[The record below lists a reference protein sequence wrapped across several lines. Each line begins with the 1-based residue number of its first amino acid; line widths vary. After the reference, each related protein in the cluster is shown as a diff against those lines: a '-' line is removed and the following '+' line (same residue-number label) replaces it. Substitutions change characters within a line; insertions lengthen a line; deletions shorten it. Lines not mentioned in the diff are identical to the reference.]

1 MSVQEVTRTTLK
13 GVIDSLKGPYWLYS
27 LDSIQSQAHSDRL
40 QFQNVNVRQNI
51 GKRARKEEPR
61 LLNRVVQCCTLNG
74 LVFGLSIILFN
85 HVLLPFLQTVLVTIS
100 HLILGTRD
108 VETNW
113 YVTRLILKTTFDSLW
128 VLPLFLLSRLVNAL
142 WFQDIG
148 NLAYKYSIGRPKPI
162 PSLSNFIADNL
173 FSFIIQALFLVQATM
188 LALTPLPYPL
198 PDALYILHMC
208 LLYSLYSFEYKWVQM
223 GWPLHQRL
231 QYLESNWPYFLGFG
245 LPLSVITYCP
255 NDFFISGSLFAIVFP
270 LFIISGNEAEVTAV
284 PVKKMTIFR
293 LVVKMSNMLFMG
305 GGSSSNNSSGGQH
318 HQSRQSPSHR
328 DSRAPASARRNR

>member
-1 MSVQEVTRTTLK
+1 M
-13 GVIDSLKGPYWLYS
+13 YCFF
-27 LDSIQSQAHSDRL
+27 DR
-40 QFQNVNVRQNI
+40 
-51 GKRARKEEPR
+51 EPR
-61 LLNRVVQCCTLNG
+61 LLNRVFQCCTLNG
-74 LVFGLSIILFN
+74 LVFGLSIIIFN
-85 HVLLPFLQTVLVTIS
+85 HVLLPFLQTILVTIS
-100 HLILGTRD
+100 DLILGTRD
-108 VETNW
+108 VESNW

-162 PSLSNFIADNL
+162 PSLSTFIADNL
-173 FSFIIQALFLVQATM
+173 FSFIIQALFLVQAT
-188 LALTPLPYPL
+188 LLSLTPLPAPL

-245 LPLSVITYCP
+245 LPLSIITYCP
-255 NDFFISGSLFAIVFP
+255 SDFFISGCLFAIVFP
-270 LFIISGNEAEVTAV
+270 IFIIAGNEAEVATV

-293 LVVKMSNMLFMG
+293 LVVKASNSLFMG
-305 GGSSSNNSSGGQH
+305 GSSGSNTSSSHHHQQH
-318 HQSRQSPSHR
+318 HHQQSPSHR
-328 DSRAPASARRNR
+328 AAAASSNVRRNR

>member
-13 GVIDSLKGPYWLYS
+13 GVFDSLKGPYWLYS

-40 QFQNVNVRQNI
+40 QFQNVNTKQNI
-51 GKRARKEEPR
+51 SKRARKEEPR

-74 LVFGLSIILFN
+74 FVFGFSIIIFN
-85 HVLLPFLQTVLVTIS
+85 NVLLPFLQTVLVTIS
-100 HLILGTRD
+100 NFTLGTRD
-108 VETNW
+108 AETNW
-113 YVTRLILKTTFDSLW
+113 YATRLILKTTFDSLW

-148 NLAYKYSIGRPKPI
+148 NLAYKYSIGRPKQFA
-162 PSLSNFIADNL
+162 SLSTFIADNL
-173 FSFIIQALFLVQATM
+173 FSLIIQVLFLVQATM
-188 LALTPLPYPL
+188 LSLTPLPAPL
-198 PDALYILHMC
+198 PDALYIFHMC

-255 NDFFISGSLFAIVFP
+255 SDYFISGSVFAIVFP
-270 LFIISGNEAEVTAV
+270 LFIIAGNEAEVVSV

-293 LVVKMSNMLFMG
+293 LVVKMSNVLFMG
-305 GGSSSNNSSGGQH
+305 GSTHTPTHNSSH
-318 HQSRQSPSHR
+318 HQEKSPSHR
-328 DSRAPASARRNR
+328 TAQSLNRKR

>member
-1 MSVQEVTRTTLK
+1 MVRAAVSF
-13 GVIDSLKGPYWLYS
+13 SL
-27 LDSIQSQAHSDRL
+27 
-40 QFQNVNVRQNI
+40 
-51 GKRARKEEPR
+51 
-61 LLNRVVQCCTLNG
+61 
-74 LVFGLSIILFN
+74 
-85 HVLLPFLQTVLVTIS
+85 
-100 HLILGTRD
+100 
-108 VETNW
+108 
-113 YVTRLILKTTFDSLW
+113 LILKLILTSLYPLQTTFDSLW

-162 PSLSNFIADNL
+162 PSLSTFIADNL

-188 LALTPLPYPL
+188 LSLTPLPAPL
-198 PDALYILHMC
+198 PDALYIFHMC

-255 NDFFISGSLFAIVFP
+255 NDFFISGSVFAIVFP
-270 LFIISGNEAEVTAV
+270 LFIIAGNEAEVSTV

-293 LVVKMSNMLFMG
+293 LVVKMSNSLFMG
-305 GGSSSNNSSGGQH
+305 SGSRAASGAPHHSQH
-318 HQSRQSPSHR
+318 QNPRQSPNQ
-328 DSRAPASARRNR
+328 RAAAIASARRNR